1 MQSNGTFDTNDARL
15 MSGLRVLV
23 TGGSGGIGQGI
34 CTVAARE
41 GANVAFTW
49 HGNKDGADATEK
61 IVRDFGREC
70 LPVQADLRNAS
81 EAAKV
86 VAAVEETWGGVDTL
100 VNNAAFSEAV
110 PFILIDDK
118 DFADIMELNLFAAFR
133 MCRAAVRG
141 MIRQKYGRIV
151 NISSITGSRSI
162 AGPVHYA
169 ASKGA
174 LEGLTRSLAHE
185 VGPYGILVNAIAAG
199 TGRCSRQNQIPAT
212 TAATTARA
220 TSSCR
225 RSHSGTAT
233 VVGPSRA
240 SAPPLLAMRRRQY
253 ENWGRRAS
261 LLGAGDPCHRRALRT
276 VVPWSSRPQP
286 RRWS

>member
-1 MQSNGTFDTNDARL
+1 MREADDARL
-15 MSGLRVLV
+15 MAGLRVLV

-34 CTVAARE
+34 CAVAARE
-41 GANVAFTW
+41 GADVAFTW
-49 HGNKDGADATEK
+49 HGNKSGADATEK
-61 IVRDFGREC
+61 LVHDFGRKC
-70 LPVQADLRNAS
+70 LPIQADLRNS
-81 EAAKV
+81 DEANKV
-86 VAAVEETWGGVDTL
+86 VAAVEESWGAIDAL
-100 VNNAAFSEAV
+100 VNNAAFSEAI

-185 VGPYGILVNAIAAG
+185 VGPYGVLVNAIAAG
-199 TGRCSRQNQIPAT
+199 IFEGGLRSTIPDHHQKRYLEACALSRFGTPQECGEL
-212 TAATTARA
+212 TAWLA
-220 TSSCR
+220 SR
-225 RSHSGTAT
+225 RNTYLNGTVIFLDGGT
-233 VVGPSRA
+233 
-240 SAPPLLAMRRRQY
+240 LA
-253 ENWGRRAS
+253 
-261 LLGAGDPCHRRALRT
+261 
-276 VVPWSSRPQP
+276 
-286 RRWS
+286 